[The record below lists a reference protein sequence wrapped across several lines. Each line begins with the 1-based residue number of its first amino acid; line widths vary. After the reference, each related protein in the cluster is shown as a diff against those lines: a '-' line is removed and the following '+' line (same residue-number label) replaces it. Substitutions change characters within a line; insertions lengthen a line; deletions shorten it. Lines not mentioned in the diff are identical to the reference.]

1 MLASKSL
8 VCEEAVVLWR
18 DLFVIPIPVLEKIIR
33 TIAVYVL
40 LIVLFR
46 GIGKRGLFA
55 LNTFDFVVIFL
66 LSNVVQ
72 NAVIGNDNSLLG
84 GSIGAVTLV
93 GVNYL
98 VNWWLSRSDRAELLL
113 EGRDTAVIRN
123 GQVQARQLRRLA
135 IRPEELDHAVRMQ
148 NGEDTCEVEEGLLS
162 SSGHLIVSLKPEAR
176 NATKEDIDR
185 LLAELARLHARLDE
199 IDRRPASP
207 AAGGSSA

>member
-1 MLASKSL
+1 ML
-8 VCEEAVVLWR
+8 WH

-84 GSIGAVTLV
+84 GTIGAITLV
-93 GVNYL
+93 GVNYA
-98 VNWWLSRSDRAELLL
+98 VNRWLSRSDRFELLL
-113 EGRDTAVIRN
+113 EGRDTTVIQN
-123 GQVQARQLRRLA
+123 GQVQPRQLRRLA

-148 NGEDTCEVEEGLLS
+148 NGEDMCEVEEGLLS

-176 NATKEDIDR
+176 NATKEDVDR
-185 LLAELARLHARLDE
+185 LLAELAALHARLDE
-199 IDRRPASP
+199 MDRR
-207 AAGGSSA
+207 AAGGAPA